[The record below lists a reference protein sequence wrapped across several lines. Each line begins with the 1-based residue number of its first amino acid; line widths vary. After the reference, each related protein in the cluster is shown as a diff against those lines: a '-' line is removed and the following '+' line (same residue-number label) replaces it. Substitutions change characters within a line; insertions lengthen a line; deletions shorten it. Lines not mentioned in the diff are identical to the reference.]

1 MTTIRMTAK
10 ERMRKV
16 LELRYLEGM
25 TLQQVAEIM
34 GVTRERVRQIEAKA
48 IRILRNKSEFREQA
62 VDLLRELDNV

>member
-1 MTTIRMTAK
+1 MTTIRMTAP